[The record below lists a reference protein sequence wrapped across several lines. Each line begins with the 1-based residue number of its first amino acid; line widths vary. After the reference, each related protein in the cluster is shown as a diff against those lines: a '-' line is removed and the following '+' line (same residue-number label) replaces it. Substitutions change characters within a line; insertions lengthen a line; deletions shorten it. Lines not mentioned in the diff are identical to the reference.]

1 MELVR
6 EGWVLPEYKEDIR
19 ADAHAVEFPAK
30 KNDHGGNRM
39 NTMFRLAAPS
49 LGAAAQLAKPLLLA
63 GLVAAGAAWAADT
76 PTGVLPWEKFANVTL
91 VKEKDRYVPRFGAEL
106 AALEKKELRVQ
117 GFMMPLDTGARQ
129 KRFLLS
135 ALPPECGFCM
145 PGGPE
150 QVVEVQ
156 AKTPVKYVLE
166 PIVISGRLV
175 LVRDDP
181 GGLLYRLTDA
191 VSVDK

>member
-1 MELVR
+1 M
-6 EGWVLPEYKEDIR
+6 K
-19 ADAHAVEFPAK
+19 
-30 KNDHGGNRM
+30 
-39 NTMFRLAAPS
+39 RLFACA
-49 LGAAAQLAKPLLLA
+49 
-63 GLVAAGAAWAADT
+63 LVAASAAWAADT
-76 PTGVLPWEKFANVTL
+76 PPGVVPWDKFTNVSL

-106 AALEKKELRVQ
+106 AALEKKELKLQ

-135 ALPPECGFCM
+135 ALPPECGFCL

-150 QVVEVQ
+150 QMVEVQ
-156 AKTPVKYVLE
+156 AKTGVKYVVE
-166 PIVISGRLV
+166 PIIVSGRLV

-191 VSVDK
+191 VHVEK